1 MEKKNNFFEKFW
13 YLFVGL
19 AVILILIIA
28 SLWFFNQK
36 TINEQKALRQMEIE
50 NAAKQEL
57 LNKAAAETITP
68 TPAETDIQ
76 TLQLE
81 NQGSSDEIADIEKD
95 LTNTNLDTID
105 QEKDTI
111 DQELNNL

>member
-1 MEKKNNFFEKFW
+1 MEKKTNFFEKFW

-19 AVILILIIA
+19 AIVLILTIA
-28 SLWFFNQK
+28 SLWFLNQK
-36 TINEQKALRQMEIE
+36 TINEQKALKQIEME

-57 LNKAAAETITP
+57 LNKAVIGAITP
-68 TPAETDIQ
+68 TPAETDVQ

-111 DQELNNL
+111 DQELNNP